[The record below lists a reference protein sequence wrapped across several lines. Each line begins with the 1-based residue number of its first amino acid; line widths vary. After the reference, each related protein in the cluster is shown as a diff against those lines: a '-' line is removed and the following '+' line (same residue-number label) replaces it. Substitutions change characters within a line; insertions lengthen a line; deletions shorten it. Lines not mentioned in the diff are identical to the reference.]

1 MVQSRERRDVRR
13 RGGRRSLAFLSI
25 VLAGVLLAAGC
36 GQQDTESGG
45 ESQQD
50 QTTSETNLLPEG
62 VVVALDGVQTY
73 FPEIE
78 RQTATSENSTAAG
91 APDATRM
98 VIYEGGDGRRVT
110 ISVDRYP
117 SPDAASAAFEQA
129 IDKSEVV
136 PGFVALP
143 APAGVGDKAFA
154 GSVTQGVDTHI
165 GYGALA
171 GAYVVGVTS
180 AGYPAT
186 PENADKL
193 AGLTRDAV
201 EKATAA

>member
-1 MVQSRERRDVRR
+1 MVQSTERHGVRR
-13 RGGRRSLAFLSI
+13 RGGRGSLAVLSI

-36 GQQDTESGG
+36 GQQDAESGG

-50 QTTSETNLLPEG
+50 QTTSEANLLPED
-62 VVVALDGVQTY
+62 VVVALDGVQNY

-91 APDATRM
+91 APEATRM
-98 VIYEGGDGRRVT
+98 VIYEGGEGRRVT

-117 SPDAASAAFEQA
+117 SPDAASTAFEQA

-136 PGFVALP
+136 PGFAALP

-154 GSVTQGVDTHI
+154 GSVTQGEDTHI
-165 GYGALA
+165 GYGALS

-193 AGLTRDAV
+193 AALTRDAV

>member
-1 MVQSRERRDVRR
+1 VVQSTERHGVRT
-13 RGGRRSLAFLSI
+13 RGGRGSLAFLSI

-36 GQQDTESGG
+36 GQQDSESGG

-50 QTTSETNLLPEG
+50 QTTSEANLVPED
-62 VVVALDGVQTY
+62 VVVALDGVQSY

-78 RQTATSENSTAAG
+78 RQTATGVNSTAAG
-91 APDATRM
+91 APEATRM

-110 ISVDRYP
+110 ISVDQYA
-117 SPDAASAAFEQA
+117 SPDAASTAFEQA
-129 IDKSEVV
+129 IGKSVVV

-154 GSVTQGVDTHI
+154 GAVTQGEDTHI
-165 GYGALA
+165 GYGALD

-186 PENADKL
+186 PENVDKL
-193 AGLTRDAV
+193 TGLTRDAV
-201 EKATAA
+201 AKATTA